1 MTGKPSPFPRIR
13 PGLRR
18 PLAAMLDRAPQL
30 LLVVALMSAAFV
42 GGMYVYK
49 EKVFPYSLFRAAW
62 LTGRELFEIHVSES
76 PLLHGAASVD
86 VTPGRREPLRFE
98 FIGADAL
105 ADPILVAGGAAAL
118 SGYCPGATSCLAI
131 EYAGRGEV
139 VHAWPYRPDEIANAP
154 AIADLPYEEPLGFR
168 FSRHAYP
175 VGVSRYANGDLLV
188 IFQLIHTFPY
198 AGGVARIDRDGR
210 VVWYRRDYSHHYP
223 HLIDGDVALVP
234 GMRIGEG
241 PIRARYPTGK
251 RRPGW
256 TLHCDRPFLDFVHVV
271 DGEGRLLEEIS
282 VFDALVESPYG
293 RLLLYRNHPCD
304 PTHLN
309 FVHQVREDA
318 GGVSGI
324 EAGDLV
330 VSLRNLN
337 AFGILDRDD
346 RRLKRLVRGTFFRQ
360 HSVTHLEGTKFLMF
374 DNYGGDGVHGPS
386 RLLLVDVAEGTE
398 HTVFPNGTTPGH
410 LQGLFS
416 FGGGH
421 ISVSPDRRRVFVTF
435 SREGKAVEVRLADGA
450 VLTVL
455 TKPYHPVPSGER
467 KRPEDGSIF
476 IGYGACNTS
485 TAMERGSDDRNDHGI
500 RRSRRPC
507 ATPRTG
513 RRGGRRRRRR
523 IRDGGPGT
531 SRA

>member
-13 PGLRR
+13 PELRR
-18 PLAAMLDRAPQL
+18 PLVAILDRAPQL

-49 EKVFPYSLFRAAW
+49 EKVFPHGLFRAAW

-76 PLLHGAASVD
+76 PLLHRAASVD
-86 VTPGRREPLRFE
+86 VTPGRMEPPRFE

-105 ADPILVAGGAAAL
+105 ADPILVSGGATAL
-118 SGYCPGATSCLAI
+118 SGYCPGAMGCLAV
-131 EYAGRGEV
+131 EYAGRGDV

-154 AIADLPYEEPLGFR
+154 AIADLPYEAPLGFR

-175 VGVSRYANGDLLV
+175 VGASRYENGDLLV
-188 IFQLIHTFPY
+188 IFHLRHSFPY
-198 AGGVARIDRDGR
+198 AGGVARIDRDGK

-223 HLIDGDVALVP
+223 HLIDGDVALIP

-241 PIRARYPTGK
+241 PIRKPRFPTGK
-251 RRPGW
+251 RRPTW
-256 TLHCDRPFLDFVHVV
+256 ILHCDRPLLDFVHVV

-293 RLLLYRNHPCD
+293 RLLLHRNPPCD

-309 FVHQVREDA
+309 FVHQVREDV

-330 VSLRNLN
+330 VSLRNLS

-360 HSVTHLEGTKFLMF
+360 HSVTHLEGTKFLVF
-374 DNYGGDGVHGPS
+374 DNQGGDGVHGPS

-398 HTVFPNGTTPGH
+398 HTVFPNGATPGH
-410 LQGLFS
+410 LQDLFS
-416 FGGGH
+416 LVGGH
-421 ISVSPDRRRVFVTF
+421 ISVSPDRRRVVAVFPRDGRV
-435 SREGKAVEVRLADGA
+435 VEVRLADGA

-455 TKPYHPVPSGER
+455 TKPPVPSGER
-467 KRPEDGSIF
+467 KARGWRYHHRLWGVQYVDGN
-476 IGYGACNTS
+476 GVG
-485 TAMERGSDDRNDHGI
+485 E
-500 RRSRRPC
+500 
-507 ATPRTG
+507 
-513 RRGGRRRRRR
+513 
-523 IRDGGPGT
+523 
-531 SRA
+531 

>member
-18 PLAAMLDRAPQL
+18 PLVAILDRAPQL

-49 EKVFPYSLFRAAW
+49 EKVFPHGLFRAAW

-76 PLLHGAASVD
+76 PLLHRAASVD
-86 VTPGRREPLRFE
+86 VTPGRMEPLRFE

-105 ADPILVAGGAAAL
+105 ADPILVSGGTTAL
-118 SGYCPGATSCLAI
+118 SGYCPGATSCFAI
-131 EYAGRGEV
+131 EFAGRGEV
-139 VHAWPYRPDEIANAP
+139 AHVWPYRPDEIANAP
-154 AIADLPYEEPLGFR
+154 AIADLPYETALGFR

-188 IFQLIHTFPY
+188 TFHFRHAFPY
-198 AGGVARIDRDGR
+198 GGGVARIDRDGR
-210 VVWYRRDYSHHYP
+210 VVWYRRDYSHHFP
-223 HLIDGDVALVP
+223 HLIDGDVALIP

-251 RRPGW
+251 RRPVW
-256 TLHCDRPFLDFVHVV
+256 VLHCDRPLLDFVHVV

-293 RLLLYRNHPCD
+293 RLLLHRSHPCD

-309 FVHQVREDA
+309 YVHQVREDA

-360 HSVTHLEGTKFLMF
+360 HSVMHLEGTKFLML
-374 DNYGGDGVHGPS
+374 DNRGGDGVHGPS

-398 HTVFPNGTTPGH
+398 HTVFPNGATPGH
-410 LQGLFS
+410 LQDLLS
-416 FGGGH
+416 PIGGQ
-421 ISVSPDRRRVFVTF
+421 ISLSPDRRRVVVVFAG
-435 SREGKAVEVRLADGA
+435 EGRVVEVRLADGA

-467 KRPEDGSIF
+467 KARGWPYLHKLRSVQYIDGN
-476 IGYGACNTS
+476 GVG
-485 TAMERGSDDRNDHGI
+485 E
-500 RRSRRPC
+500 
-507 ATPRTG
+507 
-513 RRGGRRRRRR
+513 
-523 IRDGGPGT
+523 
-531 SRA
+531 

>member
-1 MTGKPSPFPRIR
+1 M
-13 PGLRR
+13 
-18 PLAAMLDRAPQL
+18 A
-30 LLVVALMSAAFV
+30 AAFV
-42 GGMYVYK
+42 GGMYVTK

-62 LTGRELFEIHVSES
+62 LTGQELFEIHVSERL
-76 PLLHGAASVD
+76 LLHGAASVN
-86 VTPGRREPLRFE
+86 VTPGRDVTHGRMEPHRFE

-105 ADPILVAGGAAAL
+105 ADPILVAGGTAAL
-118 SGYCPGATSCLAI
+118 SGYCPGAAGCFAL
-131 EYAGRGEV
+131 EYAGRGEL

-154 AIADLPYEEPLGFR
+154 VIADLPYEVVPGFR
-168 FSRHAYP
+168 FSRHAEP
-175 VGVSRYANGDLLV
+175 SGVSRYANGDLLV
-188 IFQLIHTFPY
+188 VFGFEHTFPH

-241 PIRARYPTGK
+241 PIRKPRFPTGK
-251 RRPGW
+251 RRPAW
-256 TLHCDRPFLDFVHVV
+256 ILHCDRPLLDFVHVV

-293 RLLLYRNHPCD
+293 RLLLYRNPPCD

-318 GGVSGI
+318 GGGAGI

-346 RRLKRLVRGTFFRQ
+346 HRLKRLVRGTFFRQ

-374 DNYGGDGVHGPS
+374 DNQGGDGVHGPS
-386 RLLLVDVAEGTE
+386 RLLLVDVADGTE
-398 HTVFPNGTTPGH
+398 RTVFPNGATPGH
-410 LQGLFS
+410 LQDLFS
-416 FGGGH
+416 TLKGH
-421 ISVSPDRRRVFVTF
+421 VSVSPDRRRAFVTF
-435 SREGKAVEVRLADGA
+435 TEEGKAVEVRLADGA

-455 TKPYHPVPSGER
+455 AKWRHHLKVVEYANSNGMGE
-467 KRPEDGSIF
+467 
-476 IGYGACNTS
+476 
-485 TAMERGSDDRNDHGI
+485 
-500 RRSRRPC
+500 
-507 ATPRTG
+507 
-513 RRGGRRRRRR
+513 
-523 IRDGGPGT
+523 
-531 SRA
+531 